1 MSLLKRSGELLNHNR
16 DWNMPELNLH
26 HIDQITRDVHM
37 QEIGFS
43 HLFHD
48 LVDHI
53 CCDIEYEMQQGLP
66 FDEAYRKVKAKIGFR
81 GLKRIQE
88 DTLYVVDSKYRNMKK
103 LMKISGVTGTIML
116 GFAAIF
122 NHWPLAG
129 MLITLGAFVLSF
141 LFLPSALVVLWKE
154 TKNQKKLILFISAF
168 IAGVA
173 FIFGMLFKIQH
184 WPVANIAILA
194 GLVTGAF
201 LFVPSLLI
209 QLFGD
214 NEKKHKRFLYV
225 IGAISV
231 LIYATG
237 FWFRI
242 LHWPIATTFL
252 MLGAFVLFFF
262 ALPRFTWI
270 QWKNETNVNGR
281 FIFMVIAP
289 LLFVLPGALVN
300 LDLERIYENGFYIR
314 LKKQDALIKLQ
325 EKANDRFLIQYQDSV
340 SSVNME
346 GIHSATGE
354 LIAIINLVV
363 QNMAA
368 VADENAKEQN
378 QSLLELKGS
387 NDFDPAADRFPSA
400 SFSTRPVSLML
411 LPGCKARDVLEKGID
426 KYEQKLITQ
435 LGTEWIKMYDPLM
448 NASEYLPGS
457 NTQEFELVLLPYL
470 NSLSLL
476 KSGILITESAAL
488 KQIAEKK

>member
-1 MSLLKRSGELLNHNR
+1 LNQNP
-16 DWNMPELNLH
+16 DWSMPELSLYN
-26 HIDQITRDVHM
+26 IDQITRDVRM

-81 GLKRIQE
+81 GLKKIQE
-88 DTLYVVDSKYRNMKK
+88 ETLYAVDNKYRNMKN
-103 LMKISGVTGTIML
+103 LMKISGVAGTIML

-122 NHWPLAG
+122 KINHWPLAG

-184 WPVANIAILA
+184 WPGANIAILA

-214 NEKKHKRFLYV
+214 QEKKHKRFLYV
-225 IGAISV
+225 IGAISI

-262 ALPRFTWI
+262 ALPGFTWI

-300 LDLERIYENGFYIR
+300 LNLERTYENGFYIR

-325 EKANDRFLIQYQDSV
+325 EKATDRFLTQYRDSV
-340 SSVNME
+340 SSEKMT

-354 LIAIINLVV
+354 LIAVINLVE
-363 QNMAA
+363 QNLAA
-368 VADENAKEQN
+368 VAETNQKEPN
-378 QSLLELKGS
+378 QSLPELKGS
-387 NDFDPAADRFPSA
+387 NFYDPASDRFPKNP
-400 SFSTRPVSLML
+400 FSITPTSLML
-411 LPGCKARDVLEKGID
+411 LPGCKARIILEKEIES
-426 KYEQKLITQ
+426 YEHELIGQ
-435 LGTEWIKMYDPLM
+435 LGADWLNKFSPIM

-457 NTQEFELVLLPYL
+457 NARGNDLALLPYL
-470 NSLSLL
+470 HSLSLL

-488 KQIAEKK
+488 KQIADKK

>member
-1 MSLLKRSGELLNHNR
+1 
-16 DWNMPELNLH
+16 MPELNLH
-26 HIDQITRDVHM
+26 HIDQITRDVRL

-53 CCDIEYEMQQGLP
+53 CCDIEYEMQQGVS

-81 GLKRIQE
+81 GLRKIQE
-88 DTLYVVDSKYRNMKK
+88 DTLYAVDNKYRNMKK
-103 LMKISGVTGTIML
+103 LMKISGVAGTVML

-122 NHWPLAG
+122 KINHWPLAG

-184 WPVANIAILA
+184 WPGANLAILV

-214 NEKKHKRFLYV
+214 HENKHKRCLYV
-225 IGAISV
+225 TGALAIV
-231 LIYATG
+231 KYATG

-242 LHWPIATTFL
+242 LHWPLATAFL
-252 MLGAFVLFFF
+252 MLGAFVLFFI
-262 ALPRFTWI
+262 ALPWFTLK
-270 QWKNETNVNGR
+270 QWKDETSVNAR

-300 LDLERIYENGFYIR
+300 LNLERTYENGFFIR
-314 LKKQDALIKLQ
+314 LKKQDALITLQ
-325 EKANDRFLIQYQDSV
+325 EKANNRFLTQYRDSV
-340 SSVNME
+340 SSANMA

-354 LIAIINLVV
+354 LIAIIKLVE

-368 VADENAKEQN
+368 VADEKAQEPN
-378 QSLLELKGS
+378 QSLLELKGL

-400 SFSTRPVSLML
+400 PFSTRPVSLML
-411 LPGCKARDVLEKGID
+411 LPGCKARDILEKGID
-426 KYEQKLITQ
+426 KYEQKLIAQ

-448 NASEYLPGS
+448 DASEYLPGS
-457 NTQEFELVLLPYL
+457 TTQEFELALLPYL

-488 KQIAEKK
+488 KQIADKAK

>member
-1 MSLLKRSGELLNHNR
+1 
-16 DWNMPELNLH
+16 MPELNLH
-26 HIDQITRDVHM
+26 HIDQITRDVRM

-53 CCDIEYEMQQGLP
+53 CCDIEYEMQQGLT
-66 FDEAYRKVKAKIGFR
+66 FDEAYWKVKAKIGFR

-88 DTLYVVDSKYRNMKK
+88 ETLYAVDNKYRNMKN
-103 LMKISGVTGTIML
+103 LMKISGVAGTVML

-122 NHWPLAG
+122 KISHWPLAG

-173 FIFGMLFKIQH
+173 FIVGMLFKIQH
-184 WPVANIAILA
+184 WPGANIAILA
-194 GLVTGAF
+194 GLLTGAI
-201 LFVPSLLI
+201 LFVPSLLF

-214 NEKKHKRFLYV
+214 KEKKHKRFLYV
-225 IGAISV
+225 IGALSI

-242 LHWPIATTFL
+242 LHWPMASVFL
-252 MLGAFVLFFF
+252 MLGAFVLFFV
-262 ALPRFTWI
+262 ALPWFTRI
-270 QWKNETNVNGR
+270 QWKSETSVNAR
-281 FIFMVIAP
+281 FIIMVIAP

-300 LDLERIYENGFYIR
+300 LNLERTYENGFYVR
-314 LKKQDALIKLQ
+314 LKKQDAIIKLQ
-325 EKANDRFLIQYQDSV
+325 AKVNERYLTRYHDSV
-340 SSVNME
+340 SYVNMS

-354 LIAIINLVV
+354 LIEIINLVE

-368 VADENAKEQN
+368 VADENKDVPN
-378 QSLLELKGS
+378 QSFLELKGS
-387 NDFDPAADRFPSA
+387 YDYDPASDKFPDK
-400 SFSTRPVSLML
+400 SFSIRPVSMMM
-411 LPGCKARDVLEKGID
+411 LPGCKARDILEKGINSF
-426 KYEQKLITQ
+426 EQKLIGQ
-435 LGTEWIKMYDPLM
+435 LGAEWIKKFDPLL
-448 NASEYLPGS
+448 NISEYLPGDQA
-457 NTQEFELVLLPYL
+457 NPNDLALLPYL

-476 KSGILITESAAL
+476 KSGILVTESAAL
-488 KQIAEKK
+488 KQIAFKK

>member
-1 MSLLKRSGELLNHNR
+1 
-16 DWNMPELNLH
+16 MPELNLH
-26 HIDQITRDVHM
+26 HIDQITQDVRL

-81 GLKRIQE
+81 GLKKIQE
-88 DTLYVVDSKYRNMKK
+88 DTLYAVDNKYRNMKN
-103 LMKISGVTGTIML
+103 LMKISGVTGTVML

-122 NHWPLAG
+122 KISHWPLAG
-129 MLITLGAFVLSF
+129 LLITLGAFVLSF

-154 TKNQKKLILFISAF
+154 TKSQKKLILFISAF

-184 WPVANIAILA
+184 WPGANIAILA
-194 GLVTGAF
+194 GLATGAI

-209 QLFGD
+209 QLFSD
-214 NEKKHKRFLYV
+214 HEKKHKRFPYV
-225 IGAISV
+225 IGALSI

-252 MLGAFVLFFF
+252 MLGAFVLFFIAF
-262 ALPRFTWI
+262 PWFTWI
-270 QWKNETNVNGR
+270 QWKNDTNVNAR

-300 LDLERIYENGFYIR
+300 LNLERTYENGFYIR

-325 EKANDRFLIQYQDSV
+325 EKANERLLTQYRDSV
-340 SSVNME
+340 SSVNMG

-354 LIAIINLVV
+354 LIAVINLVE
-363 QNMAA
+363 QNLAA
-368 VADENAKEQN
+368 VAETNRKEPD
-378 QSLLELKGS
+378 QSLLELKGA
-387 NDFDPAADRFPSA
+387 NFYDPASDRFPNNP
-400 SFSTRPVSLML
+400 FSIMPATQML
-411 LPGCKARDVLEKGID
+411 LSGCKVRDTLEKETD
-426 KYEQKLITQ
+426 KYEQNLIRQ
-435 LGTEWIKMYDPLM
+435 FGIDWVKKYEPLIK
-448 NASEYLPGS
+448 ASDYLPEN
-457 NTQEFELVLLPYL
+457 NTQGNDLALLTCL

-488 KQIAEKK
+488 KQIACKK

>member
-1 MSLLKRSGELLNHNR
+1 
-16 DWNMPELNLH
+16 
-26 HIDQITRDVHM
+26 M

-53 CCDIEYEMQQGLP
+53 CCDIEYEMQQGVS

-88 DTLYVVDSKYRNMKK
+88 ETLYAVDNKYRNMKK
-103 LMKISGVTGTIML
+103 LMKISGVAGTVML

-122 NHWPLAG
+122 KISHWPLAG
-129 MLITLGAFVLSF
+129 LLITLGAFVLSF

-173 FIFGMLFKIQH
+173 FISGMLFKIQH
-184 WPVANIAILA
+184 WPGANIAILA

-209 QLFGD
+209 QLFAD
-214 NEKKHKRFLYV
+214 DKKKHKRFLYV
-225 IGAISV
+225 LGALSI

-237 FWFRI
+237 FWFRV
-242 LHWPIATTFL
+242 LHWPMAGIFL
-252 MLGAFVLFFF
+252 MLGAFVLFFVAF
-262 ALPRFTWI
+262 PWFTRV
-270 QWKNETNVNGR
+270 QWKNETNVNAR

-289 LLFVLPGALVN
+289 LLFVLPGALAN
-300 LDLERIYENGFYIR
+300 LNLERTYENGFYIS

-325 EKANDRFLIQYQDSV
+325 EKANNRFLIQYLDSV
-340 SSVNME
+340 SSEKMAA
-346 GIHSATGE
+346 IHSATGE
-354 LIAIINLVV
+354 LIAVINLVE
-363 QNMAA
+363 QNLAA
-368 VADENAKEQN
+368 VAETNQKEPDQG
-378 QSLLELKGS
+378 LLELKGS
-387 NDFDPAADRFPSA
+387 NFYDPASDRFPDNPFSIRPA
-400 SFSTRPVSLML
+400 SQML
-411 LPGCKARDVLEKGID
+411 LSGCKVRDTLEKEIVRYGQNLTQQFGTDWIK
-426 KYEQKLITQ
+426 KYEPLI
-435 LGTEWIKMYDPLM
+435 
-448 NASEYLPGS
+448 NASEYLPGI
-457 NTQEFELVLLPYL
+457 NARGNDLALLPYL

-488 KQIAEKK
+488 KQIVYKK

>member
-1 MSLLKRSGELLNHNR
+1 
-16 DWNMPELNLH
+16 MPELNLH
-26 HIDQITRDVHM
+26 HIDQISKDVRL

-53 CCDIEYEMQQGLP
+53 CCDIEYEMQQGVP
-66 FDEAYRKVKAKIGFR
+66 FDEAYRKVKSKIGFR
-81 GLKRIQE
+81 GLKKIQE
-88 DTLYVVDSKYRNMKK
+88 DTLYAVDNKYRNMKNV
-103 LMKISGVTGTIML
+103 MKISGVTGTVML

-122 NHWPLAG
+122 KISHWPLAG
-129 MLITLGAFVLSF
+129 LLITLGAFVLSF

-184 WPVANIAILA
+184 WPGANIAILA
-194 GLVTGAF
+194 GLVTGAI

-214 NEKKHKRFLYV
+214 QEKKHKRFLYV
-225 IGAISV
+225 IGAISI
-231 LIYATG
+231 LIYVTG

-252 MLGAFVLFFF
+252 MLGAFALFFIAF
-262 ALPRFTWI
+262 PWFTRI
-270 QWKNETNVNGR
+270 QWKNDTNVNAR

-300 LDLERIYENGFYIR
+300 LNLERTYENGFYIR

-325 EKANDRFLIQYQDSV
+325 EKANDRLRSQLSDSV
-340 SSVNME
+340 SSEKMA

-354 LIAIINLVV
+354 LIEVINLVE
-363 QNMAA
+363 QNLAA
-368 VADENAKEQN
+368 VAETNQIEPN
-378 QSLLELKGS
+378 QSLLELKGT
-387 NDFDPAADRFPSA
+387 DFYDPASDRFPNNP
-400 SFSTRPVSLML
+400 FSIKPSSQML
-411 LPGCKARDVLEKGID
+411 LKGCKVRDTLEKEID
-426 KYEQKLITQ
+426 KYVQNLNRQFGNDWVKKYEPLI
-435 LGTEWIKMYDPLM
+435 I
-448 NASEYLPGS
+448 ASEYLPGVDAQG
-457 NTQEFELVLLPYL
+457 NDLALLPYL

-488 KQIAEKK
+488 KQIVYKK

>member
-1 MSLLKRSGELLNHNR
+1 
-16 DWNMPELNLH
+16 
-26 HIDQITRDVHM
+26 
-37 QEIGFS
+37 
-43 HLFHD
+43 
-48 LVDHI
+48 
-53 CCDIEYEMQQGLP
+53 MQQGLP

-81 GLKRIQE
+81 GLRKIQE

-103 LMKISGVTGTIML
+103 LMKISGVAGTIML

-122 NHWPLAG
+122 KINHWPLAG

-184 WPVANIAILA
+184 WPGANIAILA

-225 IGAISV
+225 IGALSI
-231 LIYATG
+231 LLYATG

-242 LHWPIATTFL
+242 LHWPIATAFL

-270 QWKNETNVNGR
+270 QWKNETGVNAR

-289 LLFVLPGALVN
+289 LLFFLPGALVN
-300 LDLERIYENGFYIR
+300 LNLERTYENGFFIR

-325 EKANDRFLIQYQDSV
+325 EKSNERFLTQYRDSV
-340 SSVNME
+340 SSVNMAVV
-346 GIHSATGE
+346 HSATGE
-354 LIAIINLVV
+354 LLAVIRLVE
-363 QNMAA
+363 QNMAEIA
-368 VADENAKEQN
+368 ERNDKVPD

-387 NDFDPAADRFPSA
+387 NDYDPSSDRFPDA
-400 SFSTRPVSLML
+400 PFSTRPVSLMI
-411 LPGCKARDVLEKGID
+411 LPGCKARDILEKEIGR
-426 KYEQKLITQ
+426 YEQKLIVQ
-435 LGTEWIKMYDPLM
+435 LGSEWIKKYNPLM

-457 NTQEFELVLLPYL
+457 NDRENDLALLPYL
-470 NSLSLL
+470 NSLALL

-488 KQIAEKK
+488 KQIADKK

>member
-1 MSLLKRSGELLNHNR
+1 
-16 DWNMPELNLH
+16 MPELNLQ
-26 HIDQITRDVHM
+26 HIDQITRDVRLE
-37 QEIGFS
+37 EIGFS

-53 CCDIEYEMQQGLP
+53 CCDIEYEMQQGVT

-81 GLKRIQE
+81 GLKKIQE
-88 DTLYVVDSKYRNMKK
+88 DTLYAVDNKYRNMKN
-103 LMKISGVTGTIML
+103 LMKISGVTGTVLL

-122 NHWPLAG
+122 KISHWPLAG
-129 MLITLGAFVLSF
+129 LLITLGAFVLSF

-184 WPVANIAILA
+184 WPGANIIILA
-194 GLVTGAF
+194 GLLTGAI

-209 QLFGD
+209 QLFSD
-214 NEKKHKRFLYV
+214 QTKKHKRYLYV
-225 IGAISV
+225 IGVLSI

-242 LHWPIATTFL
+242 IHWPMATFFL
-252 MLGAFVLFFF
+252 MIGAMVLFYIAFP
-262 ALPRFTWI
+262 LFTRI
-270 QWKNETNVNGR
+270 QWKNETNVNAR

-300 LDLERIYENGFYIR
+300 LNLERTYENGFLIR

-325 EKANDRFLIQYQDSV
+325 EKTNDRFLTQYKDSV
-340 SSVNME
+340 SYVNMA

-354 LIAIINLVV
+354 LVGIINLVE

-368 VADENAKEQN
+368 VAEENKNEPD

-387 NDFDPAADRFPSA
+387 NDYDPASDRFPGA
-400 SFSTRPVSLML
+400 PFSIRPVSLML
-411 LPGCKARDVLEKGID
+411 LPGCKARDILEKGIET
-426 KYEQKLITQ
+426 YEQKLIGQ
-435 LGTEWIKMYDPLM
+435 LGTDWLKKYDPLLA
-448 NASEYLPGS
+448 ASEYLPGS
-457 NTQEFELVLLPYL
+457 NANGNDLALLPYL

-476 KSGILITESAAL
+476 KSGILVVESAAF
-488 KQIAEKK
+488 KQIADRK